1 MEKTIINDYV
11 KEGIRS
17 LKEDYEP
24 KYIGEEYIDETIFEI
39 VDSLLPV
46 MNADILDACYHIE
59 DQYFHQIWGPSE
71 YEASSIIMMLRTNLF
86 DVVREELTI
95 AWEKEILEI

>member
-1 MEKTIINDYV
+1 MKKTIINDYV
-11 KEGIRS
+11 KEGILI
-17 LKEDYEP
+17 LKEQYEP
-24 KYIGEEYIDETIFEI
+24 KYLDEEWIDDTIFET

-59 DQYFHQIWGPSE
+59 DKYFHQIWGPSE
-71 YEASSIIMMLRTNLF
+71 YEPSSIIYMLRTNLF